1 LALSP
6 MPPMCCKA
14 CRGYPKAIP
23 AVHNGVTCFL
33 PPPRIKSI
41 YCRGWLNRLTGFR
54 VNGFGFTGFTLA
66 ELLVALVIFGLAAT
80 FTIPKVLTAVDGAQ
94 DKARLK
100 TIVSAISEVVYILSR
115 DTYHR
120 TKANLV
126 RDDLHAK
133 LNAGVFCNSNASS
146 NTQCAPINP
155 GYVHGSSYDWPDG
168 FTMGGAKILWYSGG
182 MPVEDAVTR
191 APKTVWASGIHFLI
205 DVNGDAEPNLI
216 GRDRLYMMACVDY
229 LDCGGS
235 WWEIKSGKAVPL
247 WNTTDNVALYNSLFQ

>member
-1 LALSP
+1 
-6 MPPMCCKA
+6 MCCKA

-23 AVHNGVTCFL
+23 AIHNGVVCFL
-33 PPPRIKSI
+33 PPPPCIKSI

-54 VNGFGFTGFTLA
+54 INGFGFTGFTLA
-66 ELLVALVIFGLAAT
+66 ELLIALVIFGLAAT

-120 TKANLV
+120 TNGNLI

-155 GYVHGSSYDWPDG
+155 GYKPGVNHNWDYG
-168 FTMGGAKILWYSGG
+168 FTMENAKILWGLSGV
-182 MPVEDAVTR
+182 PSEDSTTR
-191 APKTVWASGIHFLI
+191 APLTVWGSSLQFLI
-205 DVNGDAEPNLI
+205 DINGDAEPNLT
-216 GRDRLYMMACVDY
+216 GSDRLYVFGCIDY
-229 LDCGGS
+229 LTCGGT
-235 WWEIKSGKAVPL
+235 WYVIKSGKVIDL
-247 WNTTDNVALYNSLFQ
+247 SVYTDNNAGNLALYNSLFQ